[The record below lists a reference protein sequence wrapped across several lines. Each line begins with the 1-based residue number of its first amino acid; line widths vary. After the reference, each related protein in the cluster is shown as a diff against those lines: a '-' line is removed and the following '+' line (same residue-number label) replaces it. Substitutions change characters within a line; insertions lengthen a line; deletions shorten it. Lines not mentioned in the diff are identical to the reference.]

1 MGLTAGKIGRVSPY
15 HTASGVHVV
24 DGLIAQAMGDGARY
38 RAAVNRFAAA
48 AGERCATRDLTLGR
62 AGVLIGAALLLDA
75 RPPGSDEESATLRTL
90 GNATLQGVLLGTGP
104 DSGAAA
110 VESSVG
116 IAHGAGGMLYAALR
130 WTRSAGVP
138 VPAKVAPS
146 STGSRRW
153 PGPTG
158 AGSPGHA
165 PKRTKRRRAMT
176 SPAGAAARRAWC
188 ISGLPRTDGAV
199 ARHPRPGRVERL
211 VSVGRAGGYPTSAA
225 ASLAGRTR
233 YSLLYRHGGNTEWL
247 RRAQVLGARA
257 GRALERLGELPYPLS
272 LFKGAPGII
281 VLLADLSRPESA
293 CMPFF
298 ETEGWPA
305 VEAAT

>member
-1 MGLTAGKIGRVSPY
+1 
-15 HTASGVHVV
+15 
-24 DGLIAQAMGDGARY
+24 
-38 RAAVNRFAAA
+38 
-48 AGERCATRDLTLGR
+48 
-62 AGVLIGAALLLDA
+62 
-75 RPPGSDEESATLRTL
+75 
-90 GNATLQGVLLGTGP
+90 
-104 DSGAAA
+104 
-110 VESSVG
+110 
-116 IAHGAGGMLYAALR
+116 
-130 WTRSAGVP
+130 
-138 VPAKVAPS
+138 
-146 STGSRRW
+146 
-153 PGPTG
+153 
-158 AGSPGHA
+158 
-165 PKRTKRRRAMT
+165 MT

-199 ARHPRPGRVERL
+199 ARHTATWP
-211 VSVGRAGGYPTSAA
+211 SRARWSAWDAPGGYPDLCCG
-225 ASLAGRTR
+225 LAGRAYALLT
-233 YSLLYRHGGNTEWL
+233 LYRHGGNTEWL